1 MSEQKKTEKLQ
12 KKKNIR
18 FLCIFLLFS
27 LSVSFFAVLYD
38 FCRCRSE
45 KIAYHVSLFGED
57 LSGVSFEQ
65 ARCIIDSNI
74 KERGAETIT
83 LTYRDQR
90 FDYTCSEM
98 GFPGDGAALWEKAKK
113 LGREGNLFQRYG
125 FRFRS
130 LFKEN
135 ALEKSVVIREEQLK
149 AVVLLIRDQLRT
161 TARNAYFSIEEDGSI
176 TIVPSEKGTFLDADH
191 TERRLRKAMCDP
203 DCSAAALIVAENADP
218 AQTTEDLE
226 AMHIDGMLSS
236 FTTYYSEGAENRA
249 HNIALAVSRLDMTL
263 IRSGEEFSFNGT
275 VGQRSY
281 EQGFRDA
288 VIIENGEYT
297 DGLGGGVCQVST
309 TVYGAVLRT
318 ELEVTARRPHSLA
331 SAYVDPGQDAMV
343 SWGTSDLAFRNT
355 YDTPVLLHAVCGGGM
370 LTVSV
375 YGDTREKK
383 EVSVT
388 SEILRY
394 IPFETETILDP
405 DLPSGSQYV
414 RSSGKRGLECSVCRT
429 VSQGG
434 KILKTEVVSHDI
446 YMAQKRIIVS
456 AP

>member
-65 ARCIIDSNI
+65 ARRIIDSNI

-135 ALEKSVVIREEQLK
+135 ALEKSVVIR
-149 AVVLLIRDQLRT
+149 
-161 TARNAYFSIEEDGSI
+161 
-176 TIVPSEKGTFLDADH
+176 
-191 TERRLRKAMCDP
+191 
-203 DCSAAALIVAENADP
+203 
-218 AQTTEDLE
+218 
-226 AMHIDGMLSS
+226 
-236 FTTYYSEGAENRA
+236 
-249 HNIALAVSRLDMTL
+249 
-263 IRSGEEFSFNGT
+263 
-275 VGQRSY
+275 
-281 EQGFRDA
+281 
-288 VIIENGEYT
+288 
-297 DGLGGGVCQVST
+297 
-309 TVYGAVLRT
+309 
-318 ELEVTARRPHSLA
+318 
-331 SAYVDPGQDAMV
+331 
-343 SWGTSDLAFRNT
+343 
-355 YDTPVLLHAVCGGGM
+355 
-370 LTVSV
+370 
-375 YGDTREKK
+375 
-383 EVSVT
+383 
-388 SEILRY
+388 
-394 IPFETETILDP
+394 
-405 DLPSGSQYV
+405 
-414 RSSGKRGLECSVCRT
+414 
-429 VSQGG
+429 
-434 KILKTEVVSHDI
+434 
-446 YMAQKRIIVS
+446 
-456 AP
+456 

>member
-1 MSEQKKTEKLQ
+1 MKEQKKTEKLQ

-27 LSVSFFAVLYD
+27 LSVSFFAAVYD
-38 FCRCRSE
+38 FCWCRSE

-65 ARCIIDSNI
+65 AKRIIDSNI
-74 KERGAETIT
+74 WERSGETLV
-83 LTYRDQR
+83 LTYQDQL
-90 FDYTCSEM
+90 FDYTCGDM
-98 GFPGDGAALWEKAKK
+98 GFPRDGTALWEEAKK
-113 LGREGNLFQRYG
+113 WGREGNFFQRLG

-135 ALEKSVVIREEQLK
+135 RLEDAIVIRDDILET
-149 AVVLLIRDQLRT
+149 VVFSVRDQLHT
-161 TARNAYFSIEEDGSI
+161 TAQNAYFTIEDDGSVS
-176 TIVPSEKGTFLDADH
+176 IVPSRKGTFLDAAQ
-191 TERRLRKAMCDP
+191 TECRIRGAMCNP
-203 DCSAAALIVAENADP
+203 KCHTVALIVAENADP

-226 AMHIDGMLSS
+226 QMHIDGMLSS

-249 HNIALAVSRLDMTL
+249 HNIALAVSRLDMAL
-263 IRSGEEFSFNGT
+263 ILPGEEFSFNGR

-318 ELEVTARRPHSLA
+318 EMEVTARRPHSLV

-355 YDTPVLLHAVCGGGM
+355 YDSPVLLHAYCGGGA
-370 LTVSV
+370 LTVSI
-375 YGDTREKK
+375 YGDTRDKK

-388 SEILRY
+388 SEILCY
-394 IPFETETILDP
+394 IPYETEIVIDP
-405 DLPSGSQYV
+405 ELPSGSQYV

-429 VSQGG
+429 VSLNGTT
-434 KILKTEVVSHDI
+434 LKTEVVSHDI